1 MYSLY
6 SRSVF
11 GRERD
16 SLDPALG
23 YLEGMSSPQPGVLAM
38 LMLVRAARDSSDV
51 RRILFGAGAQV
62 V

>member
-1 MYSLY
+1 M
-6 SRSVF
+6 F
-11 GRERD
+11 GRVRD

-23 YLEGMSSPQPGVLAM
+23 YLEGMSSPQPGVLAT

-51 RRILFGAGAQV
+51 RRILFGAVAQV